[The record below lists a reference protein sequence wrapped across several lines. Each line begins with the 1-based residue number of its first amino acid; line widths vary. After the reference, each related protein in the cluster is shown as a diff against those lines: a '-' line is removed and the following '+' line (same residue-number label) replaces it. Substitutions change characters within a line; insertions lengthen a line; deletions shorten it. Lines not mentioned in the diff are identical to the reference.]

1 MSTVVYA
8 VHFWPKRRYAA
19 RTCTAYRFL
28 PAKSETNKTLGTP
41 KVSQEH
47 DNEMGLQEI
56 DKEAVNKIYFA
67 LNKDWRG
74 PFVSNVNIHIGC
86 TCEI

>member
-1 MSTVVYA
+1 
-8 VHFWPKRRYAA
+8 
-19 RTCTAYRFL
+19 
-28 PAKSETNKTLGTP
+28 
-41 KVSQEH
+41 
-47 DNEMGLQEI
+47 MGLQEI